1 MDGSVAKVFGYLRE
15 VHAVRPYHFL
25 GCIDLH
31 LRKILDNAE
40 SASLLEDFLQ
50 LRTADEVIAADLF
63 YRHV

>member
-40 SASLLEDFLQ
+40 RASLLEDFLQ
-50 LRTADEVIAADLF
+50 L
-63 YRHV
+63 